1 MGNSPSV
8 SGPERG
14 GAHVERDITRDDH
27 LAEPR
32 PANHNAGDSNNE
44 LADEQSSTPYWK
56 LIGSH
61 ILR

>member
-8 SGPERG
+8 SGPEWG

-32 PANHNAGDSNNE
+32 PANHNAGDSDNE
-44 LADEQSSTPYWK
+44 LADEYPV
-56 LIGSH
+56 
-61 ILR
+61 